1 MDYSDMIERSLLF
14 IEENLSLTLSY
25 KDVAREA
32 GCSPYH
38 FHRIFH
44 GLTGM
49 TADMYIRGR
58 RLTTAAEKI
67 VGTSESIL
75 SIALDVGYDSHEAF
89 TRAFKKQFESS
100 PSMVRKRGVVP
111 LSGRVARMETG
122 PGIPEKGG
130 QKMMEP
136 KIVYM
141 EPFKVVGIEKE
152 TTLKN
157 NTIPQMWAD
166 FNPRARE
173 VSHQKTPSVCYG
185 ICEYKDLDEF
195 TDETPFNVLV
205 SVEVTEFDH
214 IPHGMVSREMPAQ
227 KYAVFTHKGP
237 VATLGETYDEI
248 YKRWFPRSDFVFAEK
263 DDFERYDHRF
273 RHDDPEHSELDIYIP
288 VE

>member
-1 MDYSDMIERSLLF
+1 MDYSGMIEQSLFF
-14 IEENLSLTLSY
+14 IEENLDRPLSF
-25 KDVAREA
+25 KDVAREV

-58 RLTTAAEKI
+58 KLTTAAEKI
-67 VGTSESIL
+67 VRTKESIL

-89 TRAFKKQFESS
+89 TRAFRKQFEFS
-100 PSMVRKRGVVP
+100 PSMVRKKGTVP
-111 LSGRVARMETG
+111 LSGQVARLEAG
-122 PGIPEKGG
+122 QGISEQGG
-130 QKMMEP
+130 KKVLEP
-136 KIVYM
+136 KIVFM
-141 EPFKVVGIEKE
+141 ESFKVVGIEKE
-152 TTLKN
+152 TTLQN
-157 NTIPQMWAD
+157 NRIPQMWAE
-166 FNPRARE
+166 FNARICE
-173 VSHQKTPSVCYG
+173 VSHQKTPFACYG

-214 IPHGMVSREMPAQ
+214 IPSGMVSREIPAQ

-237 VATLGETYDEI
+237 VSTLGETYDEI
-248 YKRWFPRSDFVFAEK
+248 YKRWFPKSDFVFAEK

-273 RHDDPEHSELDIYIP
+273 KHDDPEHSELDIYIP
-288 VE
+288 IE